1 MFSGPLWVVLATL
14 VVYSQATRTVE
25 NKKKE
30 LFNYV
35 IDFDNATYNNDNSL
49 KTVAAARPNSITNN
63 TTAGLEQMIKLQVS
77 QTHTKEKG
85 MILSYINTIVSKVVK
100 KITDFLSLYLSTDC
114 ESLDPKNRADNEVC
128 LCRNSTVL
136 YYINRTVCF
145 IIKVNVTDISR
156 GKL

>member
-14 VVYSQATRTVE
+14 VVYSQTVITVE

-35 IDFDNATYNNDNSL
+35 IDFDNSTYNNDNSL
-49 KTVAAARPNSITNN
+49 KTVAAMRPNSIAN

-77 QTHTKEKG
+77 QTHSKENG
-85 MILSYINTIVSKVVK
+85 MILNYVNTIVSKVVK
-100 KITDFLSLYLSTDC
+100 KITDFLSSYLSTDC
-114 ESLDPKNRADNEVC
+114 ESLDLKNRADNEVC

-145 IIKVNVTDISR
+145 IIKVNVTNISR